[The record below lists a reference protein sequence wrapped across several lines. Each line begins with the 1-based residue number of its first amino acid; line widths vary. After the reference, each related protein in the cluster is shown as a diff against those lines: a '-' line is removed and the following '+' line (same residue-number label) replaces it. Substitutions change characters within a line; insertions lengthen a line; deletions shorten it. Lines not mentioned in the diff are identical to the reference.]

1 MALRLVHMTMTRQE
15 RKRLKELKAKPFNQ
29 MTCSELSEFDDLSR
43 KAIDAGNTAVIIAS
57 IFSLA
62 VQAVSI
68 IGIVIFT
75 LLSR

>member
-1 MALRLVHMTMTRQE
+1 MTMTRQQ
-15 RKRLKELKAKPFNQ
+15 RKRLKELKAIPFEQ

-43 KAIDAGNTAVIIAS
+43 KAIDAGNTAVIVAS

-62 VQAVSI
+62 VQAVFI

>member
-1 MALRLVHMTMTRQE
+1 
-15 RKRLKELKAKPFNQ
+15 

-43 KAIDAGNTAVIIAS
+43 KAIDAGNTAVIVAS

-68 IGIVIFT
+68 IGNCDFYAFK
-75 LLSR
+75 